1 MTDPAD
7 PNHAPPVVRVAVAT
21 PDQAAMVYQV
31 LREAFAEQ
39 ATLDPPTGVASE
51 TIETITAAI
60 ESGQTIV
67 ALQDDAVVGTV
78 RYDLRPASLYL
89 GRLGVP
95 PTHRGNGIGGAL
107 IEWCQEILGPAEG
120 RSVID
125 VEIRAALLANIR
137 LFEDHGF
144 VGIRRYAH
152 PRQPAAE
159 VRVLR
164 WRAGGITARR

>member
-1 MTDPAD
+1 MTGSAD
-7 PNHAPPVVRVAVAT
+7 PNREPPVVRVAVAT
-21 PDQAAMVYQV
+21 PDQAVMVYQV

-51 TIETITAAI
+51 TLETITAAI

-67 ALQDDAVVGTV
+67 ASQGGVVVGTI

-95 PTHRGNGIGGAL
+95 PARRGNGIGGAL
-107 IEWCQEILGPAEG
+107 IEWCQEILAPAEG
-120 RSVID
+120 RTTID
-125 VEIRAALLANIR
+125 VEVRAELPANIR

-144 VGIRRYAH
+144 VEIRRYAH
-152 PRQPAAE
+152 PRQSAAE

-164 WRAGGITARR
+164 WRAVGVTARR

>member
-1 MTDPAD
+1 MTESAD
-7 PNHAPPVVRVAVAT
+7 LTPEPLVIRVAVAL

-60 ESGQTIV
+60 ESRQTIV
-67 ALQDDAVVGTV
+67 ATQDAVVVGTV

-95 PTHRGNGIGGAL
+95 PAHRGNGIGGAL
-107 IEWCQEILGPAEG
+107 IEWCQEILAPAEG
-120 RSVID
+120 RRAID
-125 VEIRAALLANIR
+125 VEVRAALPANIR
-137 LFEDHGF
+137 LFDEHGF
-144 VGIRRYAH
+144 TEIRRYAH

-164 WRAGGITARR
+164 WRAGGLPARR